1 MLIQDVEKT
10 VEGYGMLNNG
20 DSVICAVSGGADSV
34 CLLYVMLELRNKYN
48 LTLYCANVN
57 HKIRGEEANRDSL
70 FVKEL
75 CEKEGIELFYREID
89 VPKLSKQRR
98 IGEEECGRQ
107 VRYEFFYSI
116 SKKLGN
122 AKIATA
128 HNSGDNAETVLFRL
142 ARGTAGKGLCAIPP
156 VRGNI
161 IRPLLFVSRPEIEK
175 YLKEKNI
182 TWVEDSTNKSEK
194 YARNKIRA
202 SVIPVLEEINPEAQ
216 KKIALAASL
225 TADDCAYLDNIA
237 AVCEKKIFSEK
248 GLDTTSFLKENIA
261 IQRRI
266 AQSVMKKSGVREITN
281 VKINDF
287 ISLCTGDNGKT
298 LDINKEHFF
307 EKTGGYV
314 AKAKRQPDMSYLNK
328 LETDGIIVEKNW
340 EIRAK
345 IVDKPI
351 KKRDNNIAV
360 FDADKLSGP
369 FFVRTRKTGDRMKIL
384 GMGKSKRLSDIFS
397 NAKIPPSKR
406 DGIPIIEKDGD
417 ILFLCGLRQSS
428 DYAPQRGTH
437 SFLIFEYITT
447 KEW

>member
-1 MLIQDVEKT
+1 MLIQDVEKA

-34 CLLYVMLELRNKYN
+34 CLLYVMLELRSKYN

-75 CEKEGIELFYREID
+75 CEKEGIELFYKEID
-89 VPKLSKQRR
+89 VPKLSKQRH

-107 VRYEFFYSI
+107 VRYEFFNDI

-122 AKIATA
+122 AKVATA
-128 HNSGDNAETVLFRL
+128 HNLGDNAETVLFRL
-142 ARGTAGKGLCAIPP
+142 ARGTSGKGLGAIPP

-161 IRPLLFVSRPEIEK
+161 IRPLLFSSRHEIEK

-216 KKIALAASL
+216 KKIALAAAL
-225 TADDCAYLDNIA
+225 TADDCSYLDNIA
-237 AVCEKKIFSEK
+237 AICEKNIFSER
-248 GLDTTSFLKENIA
+248 GLDTTAFLKENIA

-266 AQSVMKKSGVREITN
+266 AKLVMKKSGVREITN

-287 ISLCTGDNGKT
+287 ISLCAGDNGKT
-298 LDINKEHFF
+298 LDINKERFF
-307 EKTGGYV
+307 EKAGGYV
-314 AKAKRQPDMSYLNK
+314 AQVGRQPDMSYLKK
-328 LETDGIIVEKNW
+328 LETGGIIVEKNW

-351 KKRDNNIAV
+351 KKRDNNTAV
-360 FDADKLSGP
+360 FDADKLSAP
-369 FFVRTRKTGDRMKIL
+369 FFVRMRKTGDRMKVL

-406 DGIPIIEKDGD
+406 DGIPIVEKDGD

-428 DYAPQRGTH
+428 DYAPQKGTH
-437 SFLIFEYITT
+437 SFLIFEYIT